1 MHQEI
6 PSFIELLNLAG
17 RGVIVLG
24 AGQGIGEQTA
34 HALAQAGAKVLC
46 VDLDTQRAEKVAQNT
61 GGIAYVADVLSRPA
75 MEALFASAP
84 RLLGVAVVGIVD
96 VVGMPIGKVLADMD
110 DESWQRQF
118 DLVLRHAYLAIQLGA
133 PLLTHG
139 GSIVLVGSVAGSWA
153 RAGTLLGYSVA
164 KAGLHHLARSAAKE
178 LAPRQIR
185 VNVVAPGLT
194 RTPRLAEANDQ
205 SFWEDQDSQNPLGR
219 VATPADIASAILY
232 LCTPLAAY
240 VTGNVLMVDG
250 GMSLGPSLAVAKSS
264 RAQ

>member
-1 MHQEI
+1 MNNEI
-6 PSFIELLNLAG
+6 PDYVKLLSLAG

-34 HALAQAGAKVLC
+34 HALSQAGAKVLC
-46 VDLDTQRAEKVAQNT
+46 VDLDARRAEKVAQNT

-75 MEALFASAP
+75 MQALFASAP
-84 RLLGVAVVGIVD
+84 AMLGVAVVGIVD
-96 VVGMPIGKVLADMD
+96 VVGMPISKPLAEMD

-133 PLLTHG
+133 PVLTQG

-164 KAGLHHLARSAAKE
+164 KAGLHQLARSAAKE
-178 LAPRQIR
+178 LGPNQIR

-194 RTPRLAEANDQ
+194 RTPRLVEANDQ
-205 SFWEDQDSQNPLGR
+205 SFWEDQDSHNPLGR
-219 VATPADIASAILY
+219 VGTPADIAGAILY

-240 VTGNVLMVDG
+240 VTGNVLMLDG
-250 GMSLGPSLAVAKSS
+250 GMSLGPSLAIAKSS